1 MIKIFILHAFIIY
14 FSLIDNRKKLN
25 VIDNDDVG
33 RKYKFISTR
42 LIEECNS
49 LYLTLKCITNDI
61 IIEKRMIKFHFF
73 SLTVLH
79 GKKNSMYRILIIN
92 RKVIVK

>member
-14 FSLIDNRKKLN
+14 FSLIDKLN
-25 VIDNDDVG
+25 VIDNEDVR

-49 LYLTLKCITNDI
+49 LYLTLKCIANDI

-73 SLTVLH
+73 
-79 GKKNSMYRILIIN
+79 
-92 RKVIVK
+92 